1 MIAFPFPFAAK
12 VLVDAA
18 TDAEA
23 DTMAEIHGQAF
34 ARTWSGEDFATLLA
48 QSTTFALAVRRESIF
63 GTRRM
68 VGFVLVRVAADEA
81 EILTIAVGRDV
92 RGRGYGR
99 KLMEEALRR
108 LYRDRVAACF
118 LEVNRSNAAA
128 VHLYRSLGFVVAG
141 ERQRYYSEPT
151 ESDTTAL
158 VMRLQLR

>member
-1 MIAFPFPFAAK
+1 MIAFLFPMAAQI
-12 VLVDAA
+12 VLDEA
-18 TDAEA
+18 TMAEA
-23 DTMAEIHGQAF
+23 DTLAEIHAEAF

-48 QSTTFALAVRRESIF
+48 QPTTFALAVRRQSF
-63 GTRRM
+63 LGTRRM

-81 EILTIAVGRDV
+81 EVLSIAVRRSA

-108 LYRDRVAACF
+108 LYRDRITACF

-128 VHLYRSLGFVVAG
+128 VRLYRSLGFVVAG
-141 ERQRYYSEPT
+141 ERQRYYSEG
-151 ESDTTAL
+151 SDGDTTAL